1 MIEGLLTIHYLALA
15 LAGTMALLWILL
27 EATEKK
33 PSRPRERARIFAC
46 GMDDVPQQL
55 NVPEHSYYNYLLRL
69 LRTETLANLHSG
81 KLSSYVIWI
90 LMGMALILSVMLI
103 LW

>member
-15 LAGTMALLWILL
+15 LAGTMGLLWILL

-33 PSRPRERARIFAC
+33 PLRPMEKARIFAC
-46 GMDDVPQQL
+46 GIKESPEML
-55 NVPEHSYYNYLLRL
+55 NVPEHSYYNYLLML
-69 LRTETLANLHSG
+69 LRTEALANLHSG
-81 KLSSYVIWI
+81 KLSSYVTWI